1 MRALIDLIVH
11 YKHWFL
17 FVLLEVIS
25 LFFLFSFNGYQRSVF
40 FTTAN
45 DVVGSAYDVISGITS
60 YIHLQVEN
68 QELEA
73 TNQALRKE
81 VNSLKSQLASMQQ
94 DSVRRLPHLP
104 RQYDIVSAQVV
115 NMTLHKANN
124 LITINKGEA
133 DGIRPEMGVV
143 NSRGVVGIVYL
154 TSRHYSI
161 VMPLLNEDSKISCRL
176 RNSEFFGSLV
186 WKRGNADIAYVT
198 SVPRHAHVQ
207 KHDIVET
214 NGYSDIFPPGL
225 PIGVVQH
232 IGDSPDG
239 MSYFLRTKLFA
250 NFSTLREVSVITN
263 YSAPER
269 RQLEEM
275 ATDPTRL
282 DSVLNQQAPDK
293 TVPENIQTNK
303 APHTN
308 NAAGESTTQ
317 QPSITTTQSSENF

>member
-1 MRALIDLIVH
+1 
-11 YKHWFL
+11 
-17 FVLLEVIS
+17 
-25 LFFLFSFNGYQRSVF
+25 
-40 FTTAN
+40 
-45 DVVGSAYDVISGITS
+45 
-60 YIHLQVEN
+60 
-68 QELEA
+68 
-73 TNQALRKE
+73 
-81 VNSLKSQLASMQQ
+81 
-94 DSVRRLPHLP
+94 
-104 RQYDIVSAQVV
+104 
-115 NMTLHKANN
+115 
-124 LITINKGEA
+124 
-133 DGIRPEMGVV
+133 
-143 NSRGVVGIVYL
+143 
-154 TSRHYSI
+154 
-161 VMPLLNEDSKISCRL
+161 
-176 RNSEFFGSLV
+176 V

-282 DSVLNQQAPDK
+282 DSVLNQQAPEK
-293 TVPENIQTNK
+293 TVPEKIQTNK